1 MNTIKRLLAVT
12 GGALIIISC
21 QYINNEAYVAAN
33 AMATDK
39 QPVTDTVP
47 KKDTTRRDTTQRD
60 TIPNRSDTMMGSD
73 TASNPYIDLR
83 TGQPVD
89 LYYSPKFNRTYSIV
103 TNEPVDYYVNIAT
116 GDTVYGRGRYII
128 NNYLVRKPDGIYT
141 LDDKRIKIDKN
152 EIKMKDGNMKLKM
165 DKGKMKMKDADSK
178 MKWDKDDS
186 KMKTGDMKVKQ
197 ADTTKMKRNQ

>member
-21 QYINNEAYVAAN
+21 QYLNNEANVAAN

-39 QPVTDTVP
+39 QSVTDTVP

-60 TIPNRSDTMMGSD
+60 TIPHRRDTMMMGSD

-89 LYYSPKFNRTYSIV
+89 LYYSPKFNR
-103 TNEPVDYYVNIAT
+103 
-116 GDTVYGRGRYII
+116 
-128 NNYLVRKPDGIYT
+128 
-141 LDDKRIKIDKN
+141 
-152 EIKMKDGNMKLKM
+152 
-165 DKGKMKMKDADSK
+165 
-178 MKWDKDDS
+178 
-186 KMKTGDMKVKQ
+186 
-197 ADTTKMKRNQ
+197 